1 MAQKH
6 FSAIFKIY
14 DLRGK
19 DIFMPLKVEFQST
32 YKWRNLYLL
41 PLIVLG
47 TYYHSIVFGDFINL
61 DYVDMMNHITKDPM
75 PVLADLFFP
84 KGAVKYYRPMV
95 ELSFRLDHFLW
106 SVNPVGYHLT
116 NVTLH
121 LVNTYLVYW
130 VSFLIFSKVL
140 IETEAAAFLSALFFA
155 INPLTTESVCWISG
169 RSDIIAAF
177 FILSSFLSYLLF
189 KKNGRYLYLIPSG
202 LLFMFGALTKEV
214 ALSLPVLIIA
224 IEFLYSKWFSEKRDW
239 KGALIVSWYFGIL
252 TVLYF
257 FFRSGGG
264 EVTSTTQIAGSTGVE
279 RAFQTD
285 SIYIIF
291 ASIGFYIKK
300 LFIPYPLNFAIY
312 SINIPLYA
320 ILGIY
325 AVASFSLW
333 GIIRRDL
340 YHFFATWVLITLS
353 PAVVATV
360 LGLPSVPWA
369 ERYLYV
375 PLIGFSLGLGLGF
388 AKLKEKHK
396 KTAIMSV
403 LLIASIF
410 WATTFYRSYV
420 WADELRLWEDT
431 VRKSDIGRVHYLY
444 GKALLDKGKEKEGI
458 KQLEEAIAK
467 RYSYYAYMTL
477 ADVKYNSKDC
487 DGIKEIYRRAVK
499 EYPKDSELYKYLD
512 ECNIDI
518 AKYKKG
524 DDEKPHP
531 KGIDE

>member
-1 MAQKH
+1 MIH
-6 FSAIFKIY
+6 FSVTKKDLSSSEGLQVFHGLRNPYCLFIVIF
-14 DLRGK
+14 
-19 DIFMPLKVEFQST
+19 
-32 YKWRNLYLL
+32 
-41 PLIVLG
+41 G
-47 TYYHSIVFGDFINL
+47 TYSYSIIFGDFINL
-61 DYVDMMNHITKDPM
+61 DFIDMMNHITKDHM

-121 LVNTYLVYW
+121 LVNIYLVYLI
-130 VSFLIFSKVL
+130 SFLIFSKVL
-140 IETEAAAFLSALFFA
+140 IEREAPAFLSALFFA

-202 LLFMFGALTKEV
+202 LLFMLGALTKEV

-224 IEFLYSKWFSEKRDW
+224 IEILYNNWFSEKRDW
-239 KGALIVSWYFGIL
+239 KGALIVFGYFGIL
-252 TVLYF
+252 IVLYF

-264 EVTSTTQIAGSTGVE
+264 EATSTTQIAGSTGVE
-279 RAFQTD
+279 SVFQAD

-291 ASIGFYIKK
+291 ASIGFYLKK
-300 LFIPYPLNFAIY
+300 LFFPYPLNFAIY
-312 SINIPLYA
+312 SINTPLYV
-320 ILGIY
+320 ILGLY
-325 AVASFSLW
+325 AVAAFSLW
-333 GIIRRDL
+333 GIIRRNL
-340 YHFFATWVLITLS
+340 FHFFATWVLITLS
-353 PAVVATV
+353 PAVAATA
-360 LGLPSVPWA
+360 LGLPTVPWA

-375 PLIGFSLGLGLGF
+375 PLIGFSIGLGLGMGI
-388 AKLKEKHK
+388 LKERYRRV
-396 KTAIMSV
+396 AI
-403 LLIASIF
+403 IATSFIMCVF
-410 WATTFYRSYV
+410 WSTTIYRSYL
-420 WADELRLWEDT
+420 WTDELRLWEDT
-431 VRKSDIGRVHYLY
+431 VRKSDHGRVHYLY

-458 KQLEEAIAK
+458 KQLDEAIAK
-467 RYSYYAYMTL
+467 GYLYYAYMTL

-487 DGIKEIYRRAVK
+487 KGVEGIYIRAIK
-499 EYPKDSELYKYLD
+499 DYPRDPELYKYLD

-524 DDEKPHP
+524 DDERHHP
-531 KGIDE
+531 KGVDE

>member
-1 MAQKH
+1 MTHSSIIEKEL
-6 FSAIFKIY
+6 SATEGLQVF
-14 DLRGK
+14 RGR
-19 DIFMPLKVEFQST
+19 
-32 YKWRNLYLL
+32 RNLYFLF
-41 PLIVLG
+41 IVAFV
-47 TYYHSIVFGDFINL
+47 THFYSIVFGDFINL

-75 PVLADLFFP
+75 PVLADLFSP

-106 SVNPVGYHLT
+106 SVNPIGYHLT

-130 VSFLIFSKVL
+130 VSFLIFPKVL
-140 IETEAAAFLSALFFA
+140 IEREAAALLSALFFA

-202 LLFMFGALTKEV
+202 LLFILGALTKEV

-224 IEFLYSKWFSEKRDW
+224 IELLYSKCFSEKRDW

-257 FFRSGGG
+257 FFRSGGE

-312 SINIPLYA
+312 SINTPLYV

-325 AVASFSLW
+325 AVAAFSFW

-340 YHFFATWVLITLS
+340 YHFFAAWVLITLS
-353 PAVVATV
+353 PAVAATA
-360 LGLPSVPWA
+360 LRLPTVPWA

-375 PLIGFSLGLGLGF
+375 PLIGFSFGVGLGM
-388 AKLKEKHK
+388 AILKERYRRA
-396 KTAIMSV
+396 AI
-403 LLIASIF
+403 IAASFIICVF
-410 WATTFYRSYV
+410 WSTTIYRSYL
-420 WADELRLWEDT
+420 WTDELRLWEDT
-431 VRKSDIGRVHYLY
+431 VRKSDIGRIHYLY
-444 GKALLDKGKEKEGI
+444 GKALLDKGKEMEGI
-458 KQLEEAIAK
+458 KQLDEAIAK
-467 RYSYYAYMTL
+467 GFSYYAYMTL

-512 ECNIDI
+512 ECGLVITKDKAKCSLKDI
-518 AKYKKG
+518 N
-524 DDEKPHP
+524 E
-531 KGIDE
+531 